1 MYYLSANFFS
11 FTWEV
16 DLLQCRSLPSLS
28 YNVPL
33 LSRKKKKKK
42 KNSPGFERNDW
53 GCRCA
58 SMAAMMAVAKTTDC
72 QRNEWGTQ

>member
-33 LSRKKKKKK
+33 LSRKKKTKKL
-42 KNSPGFERNDW
+42 SRVRTERLGLSVCFNGCND
-53 GCRCA
+53 GCGEDDRL
-58 SMAAMMAVAKTTDC
+58 SK
-72 QRNEWGTQ
+72 E

>member
-33 LSRKKKKKK
+33 LSRKKKKKRTLQGS
-42 KNSPGFERNDW
+42 NGTT
-53 GCRCA
+53 G
-58 SMAAMMAVAKTTDC
+58 AVGVL
-72 QRNEWGTQ
+72 QWLQ